1 MIELQETEGAQRAA
15 HQELERMKHNMEK
28 MELERSQMVAEVE
41 AQIERALQSMMIG
54 DSDMEWDEE
63 DLDEIPNESPMA
75 RVRSP
80 ILDSAGEGSS
90 RPISPR
96 SIVSSRHGK
105 QRRLRE
111 AQDAAFSDGG
121 KSIKSTK
128 SGTAAR
134 LRSFGTASTLAE
146 IADKLEQVKNAHGA
160 KSRASSR
167 HGHTATKSRASSH
180 HGHGSERGGGGKLK
194 SQRSE
199 AKLNGD
205 TADEDSSL
213 SEKERLEREREK
225 AIQRATKRFST
236 GASEGAKNGTS
247 GGDGMMS
254 AVDAG
259 IVEKS
264 DRIAEKVK
272 QIQQR
277 VSIFGCLFMKK
288 LMDHN
293 SSV

>member
-1 MIELQETEGAQRAA
+1 MNAELQETEGAQRMAA
-15 HQELERMKHNMEK
+15 AELDKMKHNMDK
-28 MELERSQMVAEVE
+28 MESERAQMVAEVE

-63 DLDEIPNESPMA
+63 DLDEIPNEHASPA
-75 RVRSP
+75 RVISP
-80 ILDSAGEGSS
+80 IIDSAGEGPS
-90 RPISPR
+90 RPASPR
-96 SIVSSRHGK
+96 SIVSSRHGNK
-105 QRRLRE
+105 RRIK
-111 AQDAAFSDGG
+111 AQQDAALSDGG
-121 KSIKSTK
+121 KSTRSN
-128 SGTAAR
+128 GTTAR
-134 LRSFGTASTLAE
+134 LRSFGTATTLAE

-167 HGHTATKSRASSH
+167 HGHAATKSRASSH
-180 HGHGSERGGGGKLK
+180 HGHGSERGDGKLK
-194 SQRSE
+194 PRRSE
-199 AKLNGD
+199 PKLNSEDAG
-205 TADEDSSL
+205 EDSSL
-213 SEKERLEREREK
+213 SEKEKLELELEREK

-236 GASEGAKNGTS
+236 GAAEGAKNGTS

-277 VSIFGCLFMKK
+277 VSVFSCFMTI
-288 LMDHN
+288 D
-293 SSV
+293 